1 MKIYFDYETLFKP
14 TVDGIEAVYPITNSD
29 DEIVVTGVS
38 VTSMCGSGLLDRA
51 LKFLLKFFGVRLI
64 ENEADYV
71 PEFYCVP
78 HIEIFAYN
86 KKGCFG
92 FLNPTFEETNNIV
105 HINLF
110 KGKIKVYKSFITAIF
125 DIKREKAAS
134 DFEFF
139 RSKSDAYNKYNIK

>member
-1 MKIYFDYETLFKP
+1 M
-14 TVDGIEAVYPITNSD
+14 
-29 DEIVVTGVS
+29 
-38 VTSMCGSGLLDRA
+38 
-51 LKFLLKFFGVRLI
+51 FFCVRLI
-64 ENEADYV
+64 ENEDDYV

-105 HINLF
+105 HINLSN
-110 KGKIKVYKSFITAIF
+110 GKIKVYKSFITAIF
-125 DIKREKAAS
+125 DIKKGETAS